1 MKQVPLY
8 ILIAAFFFGT
18 MEVSLKLAGNQLEQ
32 LQLTFLRF
40 MVGGLLLLPLA
51 FREIKRNKTVI
62 RPKDYAYMLLLG
74 TVCIPLS
81 MVLFQLGVMKANAS
95 TAAIIMCV
103 NPLFTMFFAHFL
115 IQEKMKRRNAIA
127 LVLSIAGIVFMIN
140 PFNMQEGN
148 TIEGILMV
156 LGGAFLF
163 GLYSVLGKVSV
174 ARIGL
179 ITQTSISFI
188 LGSLVLLVIL
198 LITDKPILE
207 GVWPDNF
214 MLVIY
219 LSVFVTGL
227 AYVFYFKAIDASNAT
242 TGSATFLVK
251 AGIAPVLAVIILKES
266 LKFNSLIGIALVLA
280 GASCNIFLKDRLK
293 PESPQE
299 ES

>member
-251 AGIAPVLAVIILKES
+251 AGIAPVLAVLILKES

-280 GASCNIFLKDRLK
+280 GAICNIFLKDRLK